1 MKAFE
6 PISESSA
13 YTGSGS
19 PDDPGKNVTCGH
31 PYQPPKTS
39 LCIPG
44 WVRG

>member
-31 PYQPPKTS
+31 PQPES
-39 LCIPG
+39 
-44 WVRG
+44 RENS